1 MSTYGGTQLASSFRS
16 VRANTITIAEE
27 IPEDQYGYRPVPDV
41 KSVGEQLAHI
51 AVATGWQ
58 TELHIARVA
67 HIDYAM
73 FGAHV
78 AKSAAEEQGLNSK
91 AAILAALRTGGER
104 FAAFLDGVDDGLLGE
119 QVTFPPQVQPSVRT
133 RFEMLQAAKEHE
145 MHHRAQLMVYER
157 LLGIV
162 PHLTRRRA
170 AAAAAATPA
179 TAGAAR

>member
-1 MSTYGGTQLASSFRS
+1 MFTYGGTQLASSFRS

-27 IPEDQYGYRPVPDV
+27 IPEDKYGYRPVPDV

-51 AVATGWQ
+51 AIATDWQ
-58 TELHIARVA
+58 TELHVAR
-67 HIDYAM
+67 
-73 FGAHV
+73 
-78 AKSAAEEQGLNSK
+78 SAAEEQGLNTK
-91 AAILAALRTGGER
+91 AAIIAALRSGGER
-104 FAAFLDGVDDGLLGE
+104 FAAFLEAAGDDLLAE
-119 QVTFPPQVQPSVRT
+119 EVTFPPQVQPSVRT

-170 AAAAAATPA
+170 ASAAAAASVTPA